1 MGCAHLSTNGCYER
15 KIAVAGFYKALQGH
29 LHVINALSDMMLT
42 DIPPPFFV
50 LLGLCPPSSQPGAVL
65 VLPLRCPT
73 VLLAFFCQS
82 SSHHVLQDHHRY
94 SPSLRFRR
102 ASYPCREAR
111 WYEKEIK
118 APSKPTHTSTADT
131 TTVNEEQFVSM
142 VQSAISAS
150 TCSKIHTLSVFAC

>member
-15 KIAVAGFYKALQGH
+15 KIAVAGFYKALQGQ

-65 VLPLRCPT
+65 VLPLHCPT
-73 VLLAFFCQS
+73 VPLAFFSQS
-82 SSHHVLQDHHRY
+82 SSHHVLQDHHRH
-94 SPSLRFRR
+94 SPSPRFRC
-102 ASYPCREAR
+102 ASHPCRETRWCAR
-111 WYEKEIK
+111 EVK
-118 APSKPTHTSTADT
+118 ALSKPTHTSTADT

-150 TCSKIHTLSVFAC
+150 TCFEIHTLPVFAC